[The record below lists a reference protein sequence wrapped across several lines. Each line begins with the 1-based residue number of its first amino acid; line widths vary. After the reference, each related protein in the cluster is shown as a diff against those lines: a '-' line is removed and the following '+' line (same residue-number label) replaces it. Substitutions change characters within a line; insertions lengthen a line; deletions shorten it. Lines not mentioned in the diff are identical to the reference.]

1 MDKIDEIRRLWRE
14 RFNDSRNWMTNVFP
28 RIYRDDEAL
37 VLPDDNAT
45 GIISMLLLRRY
56 DMLYRGLVVPSGYIY
71 GAATARGM
79 QGKGHMSHLIEDAL
93 REAYRRGDYFVALQP
108 ARRRL
113 YGFYDRFGFTTT
125 FYIREER
132 YTSMHHFEHDESK
145 YIIESSGHD
154 PAELA
159 SAYRRLT
166 SDREATFLHSE
177 ADFKTI
183 LIDSELDSGSLVTA
197 RSVDTGD
204 IVAMAIAA
212 ATADSIAVRE
222 LAAADDDAGAAVLDA
237 LSKRYP
243 DRMTVVEAYPGGNS
257 RLKIF
262 SRGMARI
269 VNVKA
274 VLEMV
279 AKISPSLTQN
289 IRIKDPVIPEN
300 NAIFLID
307 NGEVTTTDYNDGEVK
322 VNLDVDIPV
331 MSAIIFSASRT
342 GEIFSLPTARPF
354 MSMMLS

>member
-1 MDKIDEIRRLWRE
+1 MDKIDEIRRLWRD

-28 RIYRDDEAL
+28 RVYRDDEAL
-37 VLPDDNAT
+37 VIPDDNGA

-56 DMLYRGLVVPSGYIY
+56 DMLYRGMKVPSGYIY

-79 QGKGHMSHLIEDAL
+79 QGKGHMSRLIADAL

-113 YGFYDRFGFTTT
+113 YGFYDRFGFATA

-132 YTSMHHFEHDESK
+132 YTSMHRFLHDESQ
-145 YIIESSGHD
+145 YIIEHSGHD

-166 SDREATFLHSE
+166 ADREATFLHSE

-197 RSVDTGD
+197 RSVNSGN
-204 IVAMAIAA
+204 IVAMAL
-212 ATADSIAVRE
+212 ATAAPDSINVRE
-222 LAAADDDAGAAVLDA
+222 LAATDDDSAAAVLDA
-237 LSKRYP
+237 LSKQYP
-243 DRMTVVEAYPGGNS
+243 ERMTVVEAYPGVS
-257 RLKIF
+257 SPVRIF

-274 VLEMV
+274 VLEM
-279 AKISPSLTQN
+279 AAAMLPDMTQN
-289 IRIKDPVIPEN
+289 IRVRDDIIPEN
-300 NAIFLID
+300 NAIFQID
-307 NGEVTTTDYNDGEVK
+307 KGKVTVAAHYDTEIRI
-322 VNLDVDIPV
+322 NLDVDIAV
-331 MSAIIFSASRT
+331 LSAIAFSAART
-342 GEIFSLPTARPF
+342 GDIFSLPTARPF